1 MGEDGYGRLIY
12 LGLLLA
18 SIAGWVLVEYRK
30 NMGQALRLTLAWGM
44 IFLGVMAGYG
54 VWTDMRHD
62 IMPRQMVSEA
72 GEVVIPVS
80 QDGHYYIKLNIN
92 DRDILFMADTGATN
106 VVLNKADAEALGIEM
121 ESLNFFGEAM
131 TANGSVR
138 TARVTLPEVVL
149 GPFRDQD
156 VTAWVNEGE
165 MDMSLLGMDYL
176 GTFRV
181 QIDAGQLVLSR

>member
-92 DRDILFMADTGATN
+92 DRD
-106 VVLNKADAEALGIEM
+106 VL
-121 ESLNFFGEAM
+121 
-131 TANGSVR
+131 
-138 TARVTLPEVVL
+138 
-149 GPFRDQD
+149 
-156 VTAWVNEGE
+156 
-165 MDMSLLGMDYL
+165 
-176 GTFRV
+176 
-181 QIDAGQLVLSR
+181 IDAVKKQKIINSVIEGRVKEAEE